1 MNNKPMSLSSN
12 LKWVALSKVIQIA
25 LQLISLTVLTHLL
38 APSEYGLMAMATVVT
53 NFTLIV
59 RDLGTAAAIIQR
71 KELDQTIKSTVF
83 WLNMIMGTII
93 ALIVV
98 LGSPFIAHLF
108 NETALVP
115 VLLWLALSFPI
126 ASLGTAQQALLERE
140 SHFRKLASIE
150 ICASAMALTIAL
162 GMAYQGF
169 GVYSLVGQ
177 TLATCTISTLLLWR
191 SAHWRPSWIFAK
203 SHLRQL
209 LGFSGNLTAFNLINY
224 FSRNADAMIIG
235 YYFTAAVLGAYSLAY
250 RVMLFPLQSL
260 TSVVSRSLYPLMSRK
275 QDDPAHIKAMYLKVL
290 TFIASMTAPM
300 MAGLVVLREPFVAIT
315 FGAQW
320 TLVPS
325 ILLWLAPTGFV
336 QSLISTTGSVFMAHG
351 KTQLLMKL
359 GILSAILQV
368 GAFVIGGQYDVQTL
382 ALLYLVANLV
392 NALPAMYFTMQTV
405 HGSLLEVA
413 QRLVA
418 PLLGSAIMVAAL
430 LAATHYSATLISGQH
445 PAMFA
450 GHIVLGI
457 LVYVASYR
465 LLFAKQLAQVL
476 PAKFSKLLWL

>member
-1 MNNKPMSLSSN
+1 MSLSSN

>member
-1 MNNKPMSLSSN
+1 MSLSSN
-12 LKWVALSKVIQIA
+12 LKWVALSKFIQIT

-83 WLNMIMGTII
+83 WLNMIMGTSI

-140 SHFRKLASIE
+140 SHFKKVASIE
-150 ICASAMALTIAL
+150 ICAAGIALTIAL
-162 GMAYQGF
+162 VMAYQGF

-177 TLATCTISTLLLWR
+177 TLVSCGISTLLLWR
-191 SAHWRPSWIFAK
+191 SAHWRPSLLFAK
-203 SHLRQL
+203 SELRQL

-235 YYFTAAVLGAYSLAY
+235 HYFAAAVLGAYSLAY

-275 QDDPAHIKAMYLKVL
+275 QDDPKQIKVMYLKVL
-290 TFIASMTAPM
+290 TFIASVTAPM
-300 MAGLVVLREPFVAIT
+300 MAGLAVLRDPFVVIT
-315 FGAQW
+315 FGTQW
-320 TLVPS
+320 SLVPS

-336 QSLISTTGSVFMAHG
+336 QSIVSTTGSVFMAHG

-382 ALLYLVANLV
+382 ALLYLMANLV

-405 HGSLLEVA
+405 HGSLVELA

-418 PLLGSAIMVAAL
+418 PLFCSALMVVTL
-430 LAATHYSATLISGQH
+430 LVATHYSSTVISGLY
-445 PAMFA
+445 PAIFA
-450 GHIVLGI
+450 GHIVLGV

-465 LLFAKQLAQVL
+465 LLFAKQMAQIL
-476 PAKFSKLLWL
+476 PAKFSKLLYL

>member
-1 MNNKPMSLSSN
+1 MSFTNNI
-12 LKWVALSKVIQIA
+12 KWVALSKVVQIG
-25 LQLISLTVLTHLL
+25 LQLVSLTVLTRLL
-38 APSEYGLMAMATVVT
+38 EPSQYGLMAMATVVT
-53 NFTLIV
+53 NFTLII
-59 RDLGTAAAIIQR
+59 RDLGTSAAIIQR
-71 KELDQTIKSTVF
+71 KELNQGIKSTIF
-83 WLNMIMGTII
+83 WLNMMLGACL
-93 ALIVV
+93 ALIIVISAPV
-98 LGSPFIAHLF
+98 IARLF
-108 NETALVP
+108 NEPALIP
-115 VLLWLALSFPI
+115 VLMWLALSFPI

-140 SHFRKLASIE
+140 SHFKKVARIE
-150 ICASAMALTIAL
+150 ICAAAIALTVAL
-162 GMAYQGF
+162 VMAYQGF

-177 TLATCTISTLLLWR
+177 TLVSCGISTLLLWR
-191 SAHWRPSWIFAK
+191 SAHWRPSLLFAK
-203 SHLRQL
+203 SELRQL

-235 YYFTAAVLGAYSLAY
+235 HYFSAAVLGAYSLAY

-275 QDDPAHIKAMYLKVL
+275 QDDPAQIKAMYLKVL
-290 TFIASMTAPM
+290 TFIASITAPM
-300 MAGLVVLREPFVAIT
+300 MAGLVVLRDPFVAIT

-325 ILLWLAPTGFV
+325 ILLWLAPTGFI

-382 ALLYLVANLV
+382 ALLYLIANLV
-392 NALPAMYFTMQTV
+392 NALPSMYFTMQTV
-405 HGSLLEVA
+405 NGNLFEIT

-418 PLLGSAIMVAAL
+418 PLLCSAIMIAAL
-430 LAATHYSATLISGQH
+430 LTATHYSATMFSSQH

-450 GHIVLGI
+450 GHIALGI

-465 LLFAKQLAQVL
+465 LLFAKQMAQVL
-476 PAKFSKLLWL
+476 PAKFAKLLWL

>member
-1 MNNKPMSLSSN
+1 MSLSSN

-25 LQLISLTVLTHLL
+25 LQLISLTVLTRLL
-38 APSEYGLMAMATVVT
+38 DPSEYGLMAMATVVT

-83 WLNMIMGTII
+83 WLNVIMGTSI

-98 LGSPFIAHLF
+98 LGSPLIAHVF
-108 NETALVP
+108 NEAALVP

-140 SHFRKLASIE
+140 SHFRKVASIE
-150 ICASAMALTIAL
+150 ICASAIALTVAL

-177 TLATCTISTLLLWR
+177 TLATCSISTLLLWR
-191 SAHWRPSWIFAK
+191 SAHWRPSLIFAK
-203 SHLRQL
+203 SQLRQL

-224 FSRNADAMIIG
+224 FSRNSDAMIIG
-235 YYFTAAVLGAYSLAY
+235 HYFTAAVLGAYSLAY

-275 QDDPAHIKAMYLKVL
+275 QDDPAQIKAMYLKIL
-290 TFIASMTAPM
+290 TFIASITAPM
-300 MAGLVVLREPFVAIT
+300 MAGLAVLRDPFVAIT

-368 GAFVIGGQYDVQTL
+368 GAFVLGGQYDVQTL
-382 ALLYLVANLV
+382 ALLYLIANLV

-405 HGSLLEVA
+405 NGNLWEVA

-418 PLLGSAIMVAAL
+418 PLVCSAIMVSL
-430 LAATHYSATLISGQH
+430 LLVATHYSATMFSGQH
-445 PAMFA
+445 PAMFT
-450 GHIVLGI
+450 GHIALGI

-465 LLFAKQLAQVL
+465 LLFAKQIAQVL
-476 PAKFSKLLWL
+476 PAKFAKLLWL

>member
-1 MNNKPMSLSSN
+1 MSLSSN

-209 LGFSGNLTAFNLINY
+209 LGFSGNLTAFNLINF

-235 YYFTAAVLGAYSLAY
+235 HYFTAAVLGAYSLAY

-392 NALPAMYFTMQTV
+392 NALPAMYYTMQTV